1 MVRSRCG
8 ISAVGGRG
16 GCRRV
21 PFGLPARRTQ
31 VLARRSSGTRFGR
44 EQVPCLLLDQ
54 RSHPTEPEVA
64 APALICGPA
73 TREVRRTRPVSDRPW
88 PRGAKRTPCTPAQ
101 RPSLAPRRKTYG
113 RARAA
118 GGRWWPGGARG
129 TPCGPGQRSSVAPR
143 RKTYGRARAAGGR
156 WWPGG
161 ARGTPRTRNWWSS
174 VARRRKP
181 TQHPV
186 RAAYILGPAAP
197 AEPAT
202 AGHTTPIPTAHQLM
216 QLRTPRTQ
224 CAVAGNGAKSGSGG
238 GQDRGGAGRIG
249 RRARLANTAVRT
261 SC

>member
-129 TPCGPGQRSSVAPR
+129 TP
-143 RKTYGRARAAGGR
+143 
-156 WWPGG
+156 
-161 ARGTPRTRNWWSS
+161 RTRNWWSS

>member
-129 TPCGPGQRSSVAPR
+129 TP
-143 RKTYGRARAAGGR
+143 
-156 WWPGG
+156 
-161 ARGTPRTRNWWSS
+161 RTRNWWSS

-249 RRARLANTAVRT
+249 RRARLANTAVST

>member
-101 RPSLAPRRKTYG
+101 RPSLAPRRETYAAHAQLVVVG
-113 RARAA
+113 GPAAREVRRAGPVSGRPWPRGAKRTAVHAQLVVVGGPAAREVRRARAT
-118 GGRWWPGGARG
+118 GGHRWPGGANRLSI
-129 TPCGPGQRSSVAPR
+129 PSE
-143 RKTYGRARAAGGR
+143 
-156 WWPGG
+156 
-161 ARGTPRTRNWWSS
+161 PRTSW
-174 VARRRKP
+174 ARLRQPNRRP
-181 TQHPV
+181 QV
-186 RAAYILGPAAP
+186 
-197 AEPAT
+197 
-202 AGHTTPIPTAHQLM
+202 TPPQSP
-216 QLRTPRTQ
+216 LRT
-224 CAVAGNGAKSGSGG
+224 S
-238 GQDRGGAGRIG
+238 
-249 RRARLANTAVRT
+249 
-261 SC
+261 